1 MTESMDIVNALV
13 LLANFVIVP
22 ALSYGAQLALG
33 ALGVTLIYSV
43 LRFAN
48 FAQGETMAFGAMVAV
63 LLTGVLQS
71 VGVSLGFLP
80 TALLTLPLAIAATA
94 ALCLLTDKWVYQ
106 YYRTQRSR
114 PITFVMASVG
124 VMFIMN
130 GLVRVIL
137 GPGDQYFSDGERF
150 IMTVPDFR
158 AWTGLE
164 EGLALKT
171 SQGLSIVLAFILMA
185 WLFWFLQ
192 KTKTGKAMRAY
203 ADNENL
209 ALLSGIDPQRVVRI
223 TWLLSATLATVAGV
237 LYGLDKGYK
246 PLSYFHLL
254 LPVFAAVIV
263 GGIGRPIGAVV
274 GGFVIAFSEALI
286 TYAYKKFFTL
296 SLPLEWAPE
305 GLMQFLSTEYKSA
318 VSFMILVIVLLV
330 RPTGIFKGKVI

>member
-1 MTESMDIVNALV
+1 MDVLNALV
-13 LLANFVIVP
+13 LLANFVLVP

-71 VGVSLGFLP
+71 VGISLGFLP

-94 ALCLLTDKWVYQ
+94 LLCLLTDKWVYQ

-158 AWTGLE
+158 VWTGLE

-171 SQGLSIVLAFILMA
+171 SQGLSIVLALLLMA

-223 TWLLSATLATVAGV
+223 TWILSATLATVAGV

-286 TYAYKKFFTL
+286 TYAYKKFFML
-296 SLPLEWAPE
+296 LLPAEWAPE
-305 GLMQFLSTEYKSA
+305 SLMQFLSTEYKSA